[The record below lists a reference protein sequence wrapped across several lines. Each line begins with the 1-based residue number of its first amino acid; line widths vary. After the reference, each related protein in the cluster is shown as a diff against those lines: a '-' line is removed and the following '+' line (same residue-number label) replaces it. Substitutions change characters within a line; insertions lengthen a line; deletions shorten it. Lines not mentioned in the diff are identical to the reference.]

1 MGRLLKKTARGA
13 LYVLILFGL
22 PTLFY
27 GATLFGLFYGERDQI
42 KYKAAIERGVV
53 AEAVIVRLGGTGDYE
68 YPGTIYVYTDKA
80 GVQYT
85 GTANESLTR
94 EEATKKIGSKIK
106 IYLGENGVSVPV
118 GYQLTY
124 NATFNIVFITVITI
138 IYLGVI
144 TVFFVITVRWLKKKN
159 KSITENAEGE
169 ACAIN
174 AAVTEESTVESAVT
188 DEAVTETVE
197 TEESLGTHRL

>member
-1 MGRLLKKTARGA
+1 MGRLLKKPARGA

-42 KYKAAIERGVV
+42 KYKAASERGGI

-94 EEATKKIGSKIK
+94 EEATKG
-106 IYLGENGVSVPV
+106 GGW
-118 GYQLTY
+118 T
-124 NATFNIVFITVITI
+124 
-138 IYLGVI
+138 
-144 TVFFVITVRWLKKKN
+144 
-159 KSITENAEGE
+159 
-169 ACAIN
+169 
-174 AAVTEESTVESAVT
+174 
-188 DEAVTETVE
+188 
-197 TEESLGTHRL
+197 

>member
-1 MGRLLKKTARGA
+1 M
-13 LYVLILFGL
+13 
-22 PTLFY
+22 
-27 GATLFGLFYGERDQI
+27 FGLFYGERDQI
-42 KYKAAIERGVV
+42 KYKAAIERGVI

-124 NATFNIVFITVITI
+124 NATFNMVFITVITI

-188 DEAVTETVE
+188 DEAVTETVD